1 MKKYSKF
8 LVFFYAM
15 LIGVMSMNLAACGDD
30 DDDNANS
37 SGNNSTANPQGD
49 NLKQQLQGTWT
60 VDVLK
65 NGSHGANNQNEL

>member
-37 SGNNSTANPQGD
+37 SGSNTTANPQGD
-49 NLKQQLQGTWT
+49 NLK
-60 VDVLK
+60 
-65 NGSHGANNQNEL
+65 E

>member
-37 SGNNSTANPQGD
+37 SGSTLQQILKVITLNNSFKARGP
-49 NLKQQLQGTWT
+49 LM
-60 VDVLK
+60 
-65 NGSHGANNQNEL
+65 S